1 VFYTPT
7 LEFIAFD
14 ICFSCDGETKTYI
27 PYDDAFKLWE
37 HELGGMFVRP
47 LMRGDF
53 TTCMQHPIEFDTTI
67 PNRFGLPAVPKVE
80 GFKKNRA
87 EGVVVRI
94 ANQKE
99 TLSMSMETVTKL
111 RGQRKMMKRKHSG
124 FAEVAYG
131 KVSRE
136 LKSFVNTS
144 SSSSRSN
151 MTRRKMGFEKKKGT
165 TTRGEVIWYEIFAR
179 LTKARVDSAVSKTG
193 SMPRISSTPARN
205 STHARMRQK
214 LYENRVKQWTDEI
227 FALVVE
233 DLEEELSAELKS
245 LTLNER
251 GRLLSDARSIVEEI
265 LRDRK
270 KML

>member
-1 VFYTPT
+1 
-7 LEFIAFD
+7 
-14 ICFSCDGETKTYI
+14 
-27 PYDDAFKLWE
+27 
-37 HELGGMFVRP
+37 
-47 LMRGDF
+47 
-53 TTCMQHPIEFDTTI
+53 
-67 PNRFGLPAVPKVE
+67 
-80 GFKKNRA
+80 
-87 EGVVVRI
+87 
-94 ANQKE
+94 
-99 TLSMSMETVTKL
+99 
-111 RGQRKMMKRKHSG
+111 
-124 FAEVAYG
+124 
-131 KVSRE
+131 
-136 LKSFVNTS
+136 
-144 SSSSRSN
+144 